1 MLLKDKRVK
10 MNNTSRRKKGITLI
24 EAIISVALLSILIV
38 PISGLVINSVKT
50 NNNAQ
55 IKQNAAY
62 IGQKALEE
70 LKVYDKIKL
79 KDFSGNKGF
88 KMLDG
93 QVIYRQ
99 ADGSF
104 IGQFTN
110 DELGK
115 DFNVEVKIT
124 KNSDFTYQD
133 VTAMD
138 LAIDLTNNNLG
149 NIVLGTGKK
158 IKLVIGLDKH
168 IGIYEDNL
176 LRFEKEMENR
186 NILINI
192 TSGFNVNNF
201 SIDVENKDDKSLY
214 IYKNKAEGANDITIN
229 TIAGKVIEK
238 VYNPTDTSAIG
249 DLYEIDIEVKKSG
262 KVLFQGS
269 TSSNIV
275 FSN

>member
-38 PISGLVINSVKT
+38 PIGGMVVNSVKT

-70 LKVYDKIKL
+70 LKVYDNIKL

-93 QVIYRQ
+93 QIIYKQ
-99 ADGSF
+99 PDGSYRGDF
-104 IGQFTN
+104 IN
-110 DELGK
+110 SELDK
-115 DFNVEVKIT
+115 NFNVEVKIK
-124 KNSDFTYQD
+124 KNSDFTYEND
-133 VTAMD
+133 TEMD
-138 LAIDLTNNNLG
+138 LAIDLTNNNFG

-158 IKLVIGLDKH
+158 IKLVIGADKR
-168 IGIYEDNL
+168 IRIYEDNL
-176 LRFEKEMENR
+176 SRFEKEMESR
-186 NILINI
+186 NVLINI

-214 IYKNKAEGANDITIN
+214 IYKNIAEGANDITIN

-249 DLYEIDIEVKKSG
+249 DLYAIDIIVKKSG
-262 KVLFQGS
+262 QVLFQGS
-269 TSSNIV
+269 TSNNIV

>member
-38 PISGLVINSVKT
+38 PIGGMIINSFKT
-50 NNNAQ
+50 NKNAQ
-55 IKQNAAY
+55 IKQNASY

-70 LKVYDKIKL
+70 LKIYDNIKL

-93 QVIYRQ
+93 QIIYKQ
-99 ADGSF
+99 PDGSYR
-104 IGQFTN
+104 GEFTN
-110 DELGK
+110 SELDK
-115 DFNVEVKIT
+115 SFNVEVNIK
-124 KNSDFTYQD
+124 KNSNFTYED
-133 VTAMD
+133 DTEMN
-138 LAIDLTNNNLG
+138 LTIDLTNNNFG
-149 NIVLGTGKK
+149 DIVLGAGKK
-158 IKLVIGLDKH
+158 IKLVIGRDKH

-214 IYKNKAEGANDITIN
+214 IYKDIAEGANDITIN

-238 VYNPTDTSAIG
+238 TYNNSDTSAIG
-249 DLYEIDIEVKKSG
+249 DLYEIDIVVKQG
-262 KVLFQGS
+262 GAELFQGS
-269 TSSNIV
+269 TSNNIV

>member
-38 PISGLVINSVKT
+38 PIGGMVVNSVKT

-70 LKVYDKIKL
+70 LKVYDNIKL

-93 QVIYRQ
+93 QIIYKQ
-99 ADGSF
+99 PDGSYRGDF
-104 IGQFTN
+104 IN
-110 DELGK
+110 SELDK
-115 DFNVEVKIT
+115 NYNVEVKIT
-124 KNSDFTYQD
+124 KNSDFTYEND
-133 VTAMD
+133 TEMD
-138 LAIDLTNNNLG
+138 LAIDLTNNNFG

-158 IKLVIGLDKH
+158 IKLVIGADKR
-168 IGIYEDNL
+168 IRIYEDNL
-176 LRFEKEMENR
+176 SRFEKEMESR
-186 NILINI
+186 NVLINI

-214 IYKNKAEGANDITIN
+214 IYKNIAEGANDITIN

-249 DLYEIDIEVKKSG
+249 DLYAIDIIVKKSG
-262 KVLFQGS
+262 QVLFQGS
-269 TSSNIV
+269 TSNNIV

>member
-38 PISGLVINSVKT
+38 PIGGMVVNSVKT

-70 LKVYDKIKL
+70 LKVYDNIKL

-93 QVIYRQ
+93 QIIYKQ
-99 ADGSF
+99 PDGSYRGDF
-104 IGQFTN
+104 IN
-110 DELGK
+110 SELDK
-115 DFNVEVKIT
+115 NFNVEVKIK
-124 KNSDFTYQD
+124 KNSDFTYEND
-133 VTAMD
+133 TEMD
-138 LAIDLTNNNLG
+138 LAIDLTNNNFG

-158 IKLVIGLDKH
+158 IKLVIGADKR
-168 IGIYEDNL
+168 IRIYEDNL
-176 LRFEKEMENR
+176 SRFEKEMESR
-186 NILINI
+186 NVLINI

-249 DLYEIDIEVKKSG
+249 DLYAIDIIVKKSG
-262 KVLFQGS
+262 QVLFQGS
-269 TSSNIV
+269 TSNNIV

>member
-1 MLLKDKRVK
+1 MKK
-10 MNNTSRRKKGITLI
+10 TSRRKKGITLI

-38 PISGLVINSVKT
+38 PIGGMIINSFKT
-50 NNNAQ
+50 NKNAQ
-55 IKQNAAY
+55 IKQNASY

-70 LKVYDKIKL
+70 LKIYDNIKL

-93 QVIYRQ
+93 QIIYKQ
-99 ADGSF
+99 PDGSYR
-104 IGQFTN
+104 GEFTN
-110 DELGK
+110 SELDK
-115 DFNVEVKIT
+115 SFNVEVNIK
-124 KNSDFTYQD
+124 KNSNFTYED
-133 VTAMD
+133 DTEMN
-138 LAIDLTNNNLG
+138 LTIDLTNNNFG
-149 NIVLGTGKK
+149 DIVLGAGKK
-158 IKLVIGLDKH
+158 IKLVIGRDKH

-214 IYKNKAEGANDITIN
+214 IYKDIAEGANDITIN

-238 VYNPTDTSAIG
+238 TYNNSDTSAIG
-249 DLYEIDIEVKKSG
+249 DLYEIDIVVKQG
-262 KVLFQGS
+262 GAELFQGS
-269 TSSNIV
+269 TSNNIV

>member
-38 PISGLVINSVKT
+38 PIGGMVVNSVKT

-70 LKVYDKIKL
+70 LKVYDNIKL

-93 QVIYRQ
+93 QIIYKQ
-99 ADGSF
+99 PDGSYRGDF
-104 IGQFTN
+104 IN
-110 DELGK
+110 SELDK
-115 DFNVEVKIT
+115 SFNVEVKIT
-124 KNSDFTYQD
+124 KNSDFTYEND
-133 VTAMD
+133 TEMD
-138 LAIDLTNNNLG
+138 LAIDLTNNNFG

-158 IKLVIGLDKH
+158 IKLVIGADKR
-168 IGIYEDNL
+168 IRIYEDNL
-176 LRFEKEMENR
+176 SRFEKEMESR
-186 NILINI
+186 NVLINI

-214 IYKNKAEGANDITIN
+214 IYKNIAEGANDITIN

-249 DLYEIDIEVKKSG
+249 DLYAIDIIVKKSG
-262 KVLFQGS
+262 QVLFQGS
-269 TSSNIV
+269 TSNNIV

>member
-38 PISGLVINSVKT
+38 PIGGMVVNSVKT

-70 LKVYDKIKL
+70 LKVYDNIKL

-93 QVIYRQ
+93 QIIYKQ
-99 ADGSF
+99 PDGSYRGEF
-104 IGQFTN
+104 IN
-110 DELGK
+110 SELDK
-115 DFNVEVKIT
+115 SFNVEVNIK
-124 KNSDFTYQD
+124 KNSDFTYED
-133 VTAMD
+133 DTEMD
-138 LAIDLTNNNLG
+138 LTIDLTNNKFG
-149 NIVLGTGKK
+149 DIVLGTGKK
-158 IKLVIGLDKH
+158 IKLVIGADKR
-168 IGIYEDNL
+168 IRIYEDNL
-176 LRFEKEMENR
+176 SRFEKEMESR
-186 NILINI
+186 NVLINI

-214 IYKNKAEGANDITIN
+214 IYKNIAEGANDITIN

-249 DLYEIDIEVKKSG
+249 DLYAIDIIVKKSG
-262 KVLFQGS
+262 QVLFQGS
-269 TSSNIV
+269 TSNNIV